1 MTYDWITELPMI
13 AVSCT
18 EPALLVKAEELAA
31 QLDLSVEFPLGG
43 CQPVTDSLQ
52 SDRLLLRVSEQ
63 GLELV
68 KPDDPKLS
76 GAVRVDF
83 TAGHAAYRR
92 KQQKKELLVRAVTGK
107 GGKGGKGG
115 ASLNVIDATGG
126 LGRDSFLL
134 AAAGHQVR
142 IFERQPV
149 VAALLADGLER
160 AAAHPETAEISQRI
174 QLKAEDAVL
183 ALEAMQ
189 TTGIGEAG
197 EAGEADKTG
206 ENREKVDVVYLDPM
220 FPERRKSA
228 LVKKELQMLQL
239 LAQPDSVPE
248 KLLTAALQVAT
259 HRVVVK
265 RPVKAPFL
273 ADCSPSHSLSGK
285 TVRFDVY
292 LGGLLS
298 RNRRNSG

>member
-1 MTYDWITELPMI
+1 MIELFRPML

-18 EPALLVKAEELAA
+18 ESVEPTLLAKAEKLAA
-31 QLDLSVEFPLGG
+31 QLNLPMESPEDPCPPGFCLSEIGSPKR
-43 CQPVTDSLQ
+43 
-52 SDRLLLRVSEQ
+52 DRLLLRVSRK

-76 GAVRVDF
+76 GTVRVDF

-92 KQQKKELLVRAVTGK
+92 KQQRKELLVRAV

-134 AAAGHQVR
+134 AAAGHRVH

-149 VAALLADGLER
+149 VAALLADGLAR
-160 AAAHPETAEISQRI
+160 AAVHPETAEISQRI
-174 QLKAEDAVL
+174 RLTVGDAVP

-189 TTGIGEAG
+189 EAG
-197 EAGEADKTG
+197 TAEGCKGGEG
-206 ENREKVDVVYLDPM
+206 VDVVYLDPM

-228 LVKKELQMLQL
+228 LVKKELQLLQL
-239 LAQPDSVPE
+239 LAQPDAAPE
-248 KLLTAALQVAT
+248 KLLESALEVAAQ
-259 HRVVVK
+259 RVVVK
-265 RPVKAPFL
+265 RPLKAPFL
-273 ADCSPSHSLSGK
+273 TDRSPSHSLPGK

-292 LGGLLS
+292 LGCLLS
-298 RNRRNSG
+298 RNRKHSG

>member
-1 MTYDWITELPMI
+1 MADRAPVIT
-13 AVSCT
+13 VSCT
-18 EPALLVKAEELAA
+18 ELALLAKAEELAA
-31 QLDLSVEFPLGG
+31 QLNLPVESSKDTCSLR
-43 CQPVTDSLQ
+43 TDSLEPN
-52 SDRLLLRVSEQ
+52 RLLLRVSSQ

-92 KQQKKELLVRAVTGK
+92 KQQKKELLVRAV

-115 ASLNVIDATGG
+115 ALLNVIDATGG

-134 AAAGHQVR
+134 AAAGYRVS
-142 IFERQPV
+142 IFERQSII
-149 VAALLADGLER
+149 AALLADGLAR

-174 QLKAEDAVL
+174 RLTVGDAVP

-189 TTGIGEAG
+189 EIRTAEGYEEAEDCEEGEG
-197 EAGEADKTG
+197 
-206 ENREKVDVVYLDPM
+206 VDVVYLDPM

-228 LVKKELQMLQL
+228 LVKKELQLLQL
-239 LAQPDSVPE
+239 LASPDSVPE
-248 KLLTAALQVAT
+248 KLLAAALEVARQ
-259 HRVVVK
+259 RVVVK
-265 RPVKAPFL
+265 RPLKAPYL
-273 ADCSPSHSLSGK
+273 TALSPSHSLTGK

-292 LGGLLS
+292 LGCLLS
-298 RNRRNSG
+298 RKRGDSD

>member
-1 MTYDWITELPMI
+1 MRNNLKNKKPVKIT
-13 AVSCT
+13 
-18 EPALLVKAEELAA
+18 VKASCADLAGQA
-31 QLDLSVEFPLGG
+31 QEVAARLGLPIESPECSSVHRVRSTE
-43 CQPVTDSLQ
+43 QNN
-52 SDRLLLRVSEQ
+52 RLLLRVSVN

-68 KPDDPKLS
+68 KPDDPKLR

-92 KQQKKELLVRAVTGK
+92 RQQKKELLVRAV

-134 AAAGHQVR
+134 AAAGYRVS

-149 VAALLADGLER
+149 IAALLADGLAR

-174 QLKAEDAVL
+174 RLTVGDAVP

-189 TTGIGEAG
+189 ETGAG
-197 EAGEADKTG
+197 EKGKDYEDGEG
-206 ENREKVDVVYLDPM
+206 VDVVYLDPM

-228 LVKKELQMLQL
+228 LVKKELQLLQL
-239 LAQPDSVPE
+239 LAQPDFAPE
-248 KLLTAALQVAT
+248 KLLAAALKAAAQ
-259 HRVVVK
+259 RVVVK
-265 RPVKAPFL
+265 RPLKAPFL
-273 ADCSPSHSLSGK
+273 TDCSPSHSLTGK

-292 LGGLLS
+292 LGCLLS
-298 RNRRNSG
+298 RNREYSG

>member
-1 MTYDWITELPMI
+1 MIELFTCPML

-18 EPALLVKAEELAA
+18 VPALLAKAQVLAA
-31 QLDLSVEFPLGG
+31 QLNLLVESPEDFYPPGTG
-43 CQPVTDSLQ
+43 IPKRG
-52 SDRLLLRVSEQ
+52 RLLLRVSSH

-92 KQQKKELLVRAVTGK
+92 KQQKKELLVRAV

-115 ASLNVIDATGG
+115 ASLNIVDATGG

-134 AAAGHQVR
+134 AAAGHRVS

-149 VAALLADGLER
+149 IAALLADGLAR
-160 AAAHPETAEISQRI
+160 AAAHLETAEICQRI
-174 QLKAEDAVL
+174 RLTVGDAVS
-183 ALEAMQ
+183 ALEVMR
-189 TTGIGEAG
+189 
-197 EAGEADKTG
+197 KTG
-206 ENREKVDVVYLDPM
+206 LGEKGEDCGEEEGVDVVYLDPM

-228 LVKKELQMLQL
+228 LVKKELQLIQL
-239 LAQPDSVPE
+239 LAQPDSAPE
-248 KLLTAALQVAT
+248 KLLAAALEVARQ
-259 HRVVVK
+259 RVVVK
-265 RPVKAPFL
+265 RPLKAPFL
-273 ADCSPSHSLSGK
+273 TDRSPSHSLTGK

-292 LGGLLS
+292 LGCLLS
-298 RNRRNSG
+298 RNRGCAS

>member
-1 MTYDWITELPMI
+1 MAGRAFVIAPPML

-18 EPALLVKAEELAA
+18 EPALLTKAQQLAA
-31 QLDLSVEFPLGG
+31 QLNLSVESPDGTRLPRAGSAE
-43 CQPVTDSLQ
+43 P
-52 SDRLLLRVSEQ
+52 DRLLLRVSRN

-68 KPDDPKLS
+68 KVDDPRLS

-92 KQQKKELLVRAVTGK
+92 KQQKKELLVRAV
-107 GGKGGKGG
+107 GGKGGNGG

-134 AAAGHQVR
+134 AAAGHRVR

-149 VAALLADGLER
+149 IAALLADGLAR

-174 QLKAEDAVL
+174 RLTVGDAVP
-183 ALEAMQ
+183 ALEVMQ
-189 TTGIGEAG
+189 KTGAG
-197 EAGEADKTG
+197 EDCEEGKG
-206 ENREKVDVVYLDPM
+206 GVDVVYLDPM

-228 LVKKELQMLQL
+228 LVKKELQLLQL
-239 LAQPDSVPE
+239 LAQPDSSPE
-248 KLLTAALQVAT
+248 RLLESALEAAT
-259 HRVVVK
+259 SRVVVK
-265 RPVKAPFL
+265 RPLKAPFL
-273 ADCSPSHSLSGK
+273 TDRSPSHSLNGK

-292 LGGLLS
+292 LGWLLS
-298 RNRRNSG
+298 RNRGNSG

>member
-1 MTYDWITELPMI
+1 MKNKKYLNITVQATSADLADQAQAI
-13 AVSCT
+13 AARLGLSIEPPEYSSVHRVRST
-18 EPALLVKAEELAA
+18 E
-31 QLDLSVEFPLGG
+31 QNN
-43 CQPVTDSLQ
+43 
-52 SDRLLLRVSEQ
+52 RLLLRVSSN
-63 GLELV
+63 GLKLI
-68 KPDDPKLS
+68 KPDDLKLT

-92 KQQKKELLVRAVTGK
+92 KQQKKELLVRAV
-107 GGKGGKGG
+107 GGKGA
-115 ASLNVIDATGG
+115 ASLKIIDATGG

-149 VAALLADGLER
+149 IAALLADGLER
-160 AAAHPETAEISQRI
+160 AAEHPETAAICKRI
-174 QLKAEDAVL
+174 VLTVGDAVP

-189 TTGIGEAG
+189 
-197 EAGEADKTG
+197 KTG
-206 ENREKVDVVYLDPM
+206 ADEAEGGGERVDVVYLDPM

-228 LVKKELQMLQL
+228 LVKKELQLLQL
-239 LAQPDSVPE
+239 LAHSDFAPE

-273 ADCSPSHSLSGK
+273 ADRSPSHSLSGK